1 MKKIKIKNII
11 SSDFNKI
18 WEDIKLNDLNTTLV
32 LDLDEV
38 CYQAIIVPN
47 IITPDDYLIN
57 LANRGFY
64 NSNLSL
70 YTYKANNIDYIL
82 ITLFRDD
89 VFNKLC
95 EIWNNK
101 KVEIVLY
108 SNGSRDLVRISAK
121 RMLNIIK
128 SRMEISHRDNW
139 SQIIHR
145 HSAQRNGFIKRIKD
159 IHPLILKQTERMVII
174 DDSLNIMW
182 KLTKEYKFQI
192 DGYNT
197 LKWNVWGL
205 LLKNGKLNR
214 LITKMSLAL
223 KIHQIVNHLEKE
235 SGKLEEIWEKMENPK
250 KLKIDK
256 SINLKSK
263 NL

>member
-1 MKKIKIKNII
+1 MKRIKIRDII

-18 WEDIKLNDLNTTLV
+18 WEGIKLNDLNTTLV

-47 IITPDDYLIN
+47 IITPDDYLIK

-139 SQIIHR
+139 TQIIHR
-145 HSAQRNGFIKRIKD
+145 NSAQRKGFVKRVKD
-159 IHPLILKQTERMVII
+159 IHPSILKITERMIII
-174 DDSLNIMW
+174 DDSLNNVW
-182 KLTKEYKFQI
+182 KLNKEYKFQI
-192 DGYNT
+192 DGYNP
-197 LKWNVWGL
+197 LKWNIWGV
-205 LLKNGKLNR
+205 LLKNRKLNR
-214 LITKMSLAL
+214 VITKISLTL
-223 KIHQIVNHLEKE
+223 KIYQIINHLEKE
-235 SGKLEEIWEKMENPK
+235 SGNLKEIWEKMENTE

-256 SINLKSK
+256 SINL
-263 NL
+263 